1 MTKKTILV
9 IEDNPLNMKLVRV
22 LLGLADCT
30 VLEATDAEKGIRM
43 VREES
48 PDLIL
53 MDIQLPGM
61 DGFEATRTIRREE
74 TGTGCHTPIVAMTA
88 HAMEE
93 DRQRCLEAGMDDYVS
108 KPIQAG
114 LLRDVIDRQVAA
126 CARGKAPGGH
136 TGVGRAP
143 DSEVFDREDLL
154 KNLDGDRDCL
164 AELVSLFIGD
174 MSVQVDALRGI
185 LGTGEPCDVEAQAHK
200 LKGAASNIRARSI
213 SRLFADIEQA
223 AIEKDL
229 DRVPGL
235 LRGFGDAFE
244 KFRRV
249 SLPGGVDETVDC
261 SR

>member
-1 MTKKTILV
+1 
-9 IEDNPLNMKLVRV
+9 MKLVRV

-185 LGTGEPCDVEAQAHK
+185 PRDRRAVRCGGAGPQTQRGGVKHQGAVDKQALCRHRA
-200 LKGAASNIRARSI
+200 GGDREGSGQGARS
-213 SRLFADIEQA
+213 A
-223 AIEKDL
+223 AG
-229 DRVPGL
+229 V
-235 LRGFGDAFE
+235 
-244 KFRRV
+244 RR
-249 SLPGGVDETVDC
+249 C
-261 SR
+261 I